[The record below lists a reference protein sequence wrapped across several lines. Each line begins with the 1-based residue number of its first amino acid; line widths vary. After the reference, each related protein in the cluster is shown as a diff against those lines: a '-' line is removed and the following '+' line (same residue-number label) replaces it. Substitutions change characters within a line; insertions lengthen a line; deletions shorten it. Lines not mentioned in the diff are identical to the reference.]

1 MGLAVFFADA
11 AMETSVTT
19 GTGSFSLAGPV
30 AGWPTSCMAVN
41 GDGRTSAICSRA
53 MAGDSGAGASF
64 S

>member
-30 AGWPTSCMAVN
+30 AGF
-41 GDGRTSAICSRA
+41 RTLRA
-53 MAGDSGAGASF
+53 GIASGAT
-64 S
+64 